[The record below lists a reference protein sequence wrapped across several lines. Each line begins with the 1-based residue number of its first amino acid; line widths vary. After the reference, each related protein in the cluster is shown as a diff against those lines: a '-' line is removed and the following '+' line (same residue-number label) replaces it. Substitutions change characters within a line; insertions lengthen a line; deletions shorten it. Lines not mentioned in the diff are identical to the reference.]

1 MYLSSFS
8 LSLLCICLSQNS
20 QKLTVNPAPKTNYDS
35 LLMPNSKKKKKEVT
49 HFLKIKTIQK
59 TRYLAVM
66 KNNDV
71 YMQTWKHSLNKL
83 LRKKT
88 DDKYYKKWLKVYQK
102 FNFSGSVIFIFDYL
116 PMLSDYKRVRLLMLQ
131 RPISHFNSFDNQCA
145 VWWGL
150 GKRGRQFYSVWVE
163 GEISTIFLES
173 KMAFKRHILIKLI
186 IYLLR
191 LI

>member
-35 LLMPNSKKKKKEVT
+35 LLMPNSKK
-49 HFLKIKTIQK
+49 K

>member
-35 LLMPNSKKKKKEVT
+35 LLMPNSKKKKEVT
-49 HFLKIKTIQK
+49 HFLKMKTIQK

-71 YMQTWKHSLNKL
+71 YMQILKHSLNKL
-83 LRKKT
+83 LRKKA
-88 DDKYYKKWLKVYQK
+88 DDKYYNKWLKVYQK
-102 FNFSGSVIFIFDYL
+102 FNSSRSVIFIFDYL
-116 PMLSDYKRVRLLMLQ
+116 PMLSDYKLVQLLMLQ

-173 KMAFKRHILIKLI
+173 KMAFKRRILIKLI